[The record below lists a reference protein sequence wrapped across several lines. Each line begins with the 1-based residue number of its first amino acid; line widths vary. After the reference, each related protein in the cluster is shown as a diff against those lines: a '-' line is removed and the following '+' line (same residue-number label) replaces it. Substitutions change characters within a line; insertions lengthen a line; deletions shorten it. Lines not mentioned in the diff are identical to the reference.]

1 VAELRAYAALIGGQ
15 FRSLASYRLSFVIE
29 MVSNIGT
36 TALDIVTVVVLFSTT
51 RHVAGF
57 SLPEAIL
64 IVSLSSLGFAL
75 ADVIVGNVDHL
86 RVYVR
91 TGLLDVVLVR
101 PLGALGQL
109 LSMDLPFR
117 KVLRGL
123 LSFVTLVVAV
133 RINDIDWTPARVVVL
148 VMTPLAGL
156 VFFGAIF
163 VLTASLAFW
172 WVDSGEIGSS
182 FTYGGRDF
190 TSYPMPVFAG
200 WFRTIFAYALGFAFV
215 AYQPAL
221 VLLGRSDPL
230 GLPTWAGFLSPVV
243 ALVAAA
249 VAAVVWRAG
258 VRQYR
263 STGS

>member
-1 VAELRAYAALIGGQ
+1 VGELRAYAALIGGQ
-15 FRSLASYRLSFVIE
+15 FRSLASYRLSFAVE

-36 TALDIVTVVVLFSTT
+36 TALDIVAVVVLFSTT
-51 RHVAGF
+51 RQVAGF
-57 SLPEAIL
+57 SLREAVL
-64 IVSLSSLGFAL
+64 ITSLSSLGFSL

-91 TGLLDVVLVR
+91 SGLLDVVLVR

-117 KVLRGL
+117 KALRGL
-123 LSFVTLVVAV
+123 LSFAVLVVAV
-133 RINDIDWTPARVVVL
+133 RINDIEWTPARVVVL

-200 WFRTIFAYALGFAFV
+200 WFRALFAYALGFAFV

-230 GLPTWAGFLSPVV
+230 GLPTWAGFLSPVI

>member
-1 VAELRAYAALIGGQ
+1 MGELGAYAALIRGQ
-15 FRSLASYRLSFVIE
+15 FRSLASYRLSFAIE
-29 MVSNIGT
+29 MLSNVGT
-36 TALDIVTVVVLFSTT
+36 TALDIITVVVLFSTS
-51 RHVAGF
+51 RFIAGF
-57 SLPEAIL
+57 TLPQALL
-64 IVSLSSLGFAL
+64 IASLSSLGFAL

-86 RVYVR
+86 RLYVR

-117 KVLRGL
+117 KALRCL
-123 LSFVTLVVAV
+123 LSLAVLVVAV
-133 RINDIDWTPARVVVL
+133 RLNDIDWTAGRVLLIVAA
-148 VMTPLAGL
+148 PIAGL
-156 VFFGAIF
+156 VFFGSIF

-200 WFRTIFAYALGFAFV
+200 WFRAVFAYALGFAFV
-215 AYQPAL
+215 SYQPAL
-221 VLLGRSDPL
+221 VLLGRTDPL
-230 GLPTWAGFLSPVV
+230 GLPTWAGYVSPLV
-243 ALVAAA
+243 ALV
-249 VAAVVWRAG
+249 VAANATVVWRAG

>member
-51 RHVAGF
+51 RNVAGF

-101 PLGALGQL
+101 PLGALSQL

>member
-51 RHVAGF
+51 RNVAGF

-133 RINDIDWTPARVVVL
+133 RINDIDWTPARLVVL

-221 VLLGRSDPL
+221 VLLGRNDPL

>member
-1 VAELRAYAALIGGQ
+1 MAELRAYAALIGGQ

-51 RHVAGF
+51 RNVAGF

>member
-51 RHVAGF
+51 RNVAGF

>member
-1 VAELRAYAALIGGQ
+1 MGEARAYAALIGGQ
-15 FRSLASYRLSFVIE
+15 FRSLMSYRLSFTLE
-29 MVSNIGT
+29 MLSNIGT
-36 TALDIVTVVVLFSTT
+36 TALDIVAVVVLFSTT
-51 RHVAGF
+51 RSVSGF
-57 SLPEAIL
+57 TLTEALL

-75 ADVIVGNVDHL
+75 ADVVVGNVDHL

-101 PLGALGQL
+101 PLGTLGQL

-117 KVLRGL
+117 KALRGL
-123 LSFVTLVVAV
+123 LSLVVLVVAV
-133 RINDIDWTPARVVVL
+133 RLNDIDWTPGRVVVL
-148 VMTPLAGL
+148 IVTPIAGL

-172 WVDSGEIGSS
+172 WVDSGEIGAS

-200 WFRTIFAYALGFAFV
+200 WFRAVFAYALGFAFV
-215 AYQPAL
+215 SYQPAL
-221 VLLGRSDPL
+221 VLLGRDDPL
-230 GLPTWAGFLSPVV
+230 GLPTWAGYLSPVV

>member
-1 VAELRAYAALIGGQ
+1 MAELRAYAALIGGQ

-51 RHVAGF
+51 RNVAGF

-101 PLGALGQL
+101 PLGALSQL